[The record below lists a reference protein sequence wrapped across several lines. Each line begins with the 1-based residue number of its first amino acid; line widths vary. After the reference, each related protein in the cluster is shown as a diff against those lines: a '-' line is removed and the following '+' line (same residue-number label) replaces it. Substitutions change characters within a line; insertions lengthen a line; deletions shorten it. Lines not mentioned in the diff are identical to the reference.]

1 MDLPFS
7 AGEIGNKMKH
17 KVHLMGIRTLEK
29 NGVEK
34 GDGGSSRRSGVERVA
49 IVNKVVMDG
58 LTEKPYKHRLEGAEA
73 VSSHLITRRSNAM
86 WKEEEHVQRPQ
97 NMGRPA
103 RMGGR
108 CSREGL
114 RGNIYK

>member
-17 KVHLMGIRTLEK
+17 RVHLIGIRTLEK

-34 GDGGSSRRSGVERVA
+34 GDGGSSGRSGVERLA

-73 VSSHLITRRSNAM
+73 VSSHLITWRSNPM
-86 WKEEEHVQRPQ
+86 WKEEEHVQRP
-97 NMGRPA
+97 
-103 RMGGR
+103 
-108 CSREGL
+108 
-114 RGNIYK
+114 